1 MSTTTAR
8 IRPQELALPA
18 DGGLWVK
25 QHQHQHQHQHRFISD
40 PAQPD
45 NQEDL
50 HDQHCQPRPPQ
61 LPVNSTT
68 NDLFVFANPNSNSSS
83 SDLASPLTPTFS
95 HHGGSHLRYA
105 SSTSSL
111 DLQQSFS
118 SSCSDSPASPA
129 QQPPQNAAIQNAGNA
144 SPATASSTKRPLPDV
159 QEEPV
164 ERDDNDD
171 DEPTMTRL
179 TDDQLD
185 SLYDCLCMASSP
197 PPNSIVLNG

>member
-1 MSTTTAR
+1 MSTTAR
-8 IRPQELALPA
+8 IRPQELSLPA

-25 QHQHQHQHQHRFISD
+25 QHQHQNQHQHRSISD

-45 NQEDL
+45 NQEDH
-50 HDQHCQPRPPQ
+50 HDQHCPPRPQQ
-61 LPVNSTT
+61 LPASSNTT
-68 NDLFVFANPNSNSSS
+68 DLFVFANPNSNSSS

-118 SSCSDSPASPA
+118 SSCSDSPASPV
-129 QQPPQNAAIQNAGNA
+129 QQLPQNASNQNAGNA
-144 SPATASSTKRPLPDV
+144 SPATTSSTKRPLPDV

-185 SLYDCLCMASSP
+185 SLYDCLCMPLP
-197 PPNSIVLNG
+197 PPSLLYSPD